1 MYPNTGSPF
10 PFTTLRMQAVER
22 QRRYYEIYNSG
33 DSETKTSVK
42 PHLVNNKLKF
52 KHCWLIQGK

>member
-10 PFTTLRMQAVER
+10 PFTILRMQAVEG
-22 QRRYYEIYNSG
+22 QIGYKEIYNPG
-33 DSETKTSVK
+33 DPEMKTSVK

-52 KHCWLIQGK
+52 KHY